1 MFSSR
6 TGKLHNILKID
17 GDDITPELIELMR
30 MQKYDGV
37 IFTSPT
43 FYQSLDLIPAN
54 IKYIDISAAQSYL
67 TPLTN
72 LPTSLIGIAF
82 SANLPA
88 NDSLRD
94 FAYLPYGIKI
104 VYFPTKFVN
113 WDISILISEFPP
125 TVEYIVFYNKIYIID
140 ITNRKVKKIIRNNFH
155 SVKSEVIF
163 DIRID

>member
-17 GDDITPELIELMR
+17 EDEITPEQIELMR
-30 MQKYDGV
+30 KYEGV

-43 FYQSLDLIPAN
+43 FYQSLDCIPAN
-54 IKYIDISAAQSYL
+54 IKYIDISSAQSYL
-67 TPLTN
+67 KPLTN
-72 LPTSLIGIAF
+72 LSAALLGIAF
-82 SANLPA
+82 SANLPS

-125 TVEYIVFYNKIYIID
+125 TVEYIVFYDKIYIID
-140 ITNRKVKKIIRNNFH
+140 ITNREVKKIIRNDFH
-155 SVKSEVIF
+155 KVKSEVIF
-163 DIRID
+163 DILSD

>member
-1 MFSSR
+1 MFSRR

-17 GDDITPELIELMR
+17 GDEITPELIELLR
-30 MQKYDGV
+30 KYEGV

-43 FYQSLDLIPAN
+43 FYQSLDCIPAN
-54 IKYIDISAAQSYL
+54 IKYIDISSAQSYL
-67 TPLTN
+67 KPLAN
-72 LPTSLIGIAF
+72 LSTSLIGIAF

-113 WDISILISEFPP
+113 WDISILISAFPP
-125 TVEYIVFYNKIYIID
+125 TVEYIVFYDKIYIVD
-140 ITNRKVKKIIRNNFH
+140 ITNREVKKIIRNDFH
-155 SVKSEVIF
+155 KVKSEVIF
-163 DIRID
+163 DIPFD